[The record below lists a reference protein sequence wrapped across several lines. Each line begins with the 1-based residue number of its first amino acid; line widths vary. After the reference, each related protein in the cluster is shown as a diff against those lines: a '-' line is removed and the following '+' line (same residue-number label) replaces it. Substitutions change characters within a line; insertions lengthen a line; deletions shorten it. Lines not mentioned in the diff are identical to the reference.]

1 MVIGNSAH
9 LRAKTVRRAASAVRR
24 IGLASFLFVGVSGPN
39 ALFSIDRATASDPVV
54 AQPQPK
60 PLHLNLKRFEI
71 PFNIE
76 STGQRPVQ
84 VQLHV
89 SRDAGATWEVAA
101 TLASTAKFFPFEAPE
116 DGDYWFATRTLDG
129 AGQVHPAGPIR
140 PQLAICI
147 DTTDPQVEWETEV
160 DAEGGQIDVSLWY
173 VDRSPI
179 AEGIRIEYS
188 VDGGRPWV
196 PATDVETRLGKVGDS
211 SAVATVRIDPGKTW
225 RQVTL
230 RALVGDAAGNKTL
243 VTRQVDR
250 PRIAVAAMRFA
261 EMNQSAPESSAPNSS
276 APQTATPPFLAEP
289 TPNALSE
296 PDETALAA
304 DAPYT
309 PAIPLAAELES
320 ADREPLVRIA
330 QWPTMPLTGPLTG
343 PSPGYSNGYP
353 ATPPTGP
360 YTPPTPPPGMV
371 PNPFYMPGNP
381 LGSAVGNG
389 IATGNQPAPQFA
401 APIPPGQPPAGQLP
415 TSQSPAGSPWATTG
429 PWSNPGQASN
439 PGQGSNTSPW
449 SPGVPSLNEQA
460 PIALTPAQPAP
471 RPQTPAEAMRP
482 LEPGSSSGAA
492 AGNTLPAP
500 NPQSAAT
507 NRPADSDPR
516 RQPAPDP
523 NSITRSQGGFN
534 APGNNAA
541 FNPASAAINSD
552 RARQGSADSS
562 GLSANDNST
571 RSMRPRNEP
580 PADFGPIPVRHSAS
594 RMFSLEYEIESSGL
608 SGISDVELWGTT
620 DRGAT
625 WKRWGSDPDRTSP
638 FDIETNHDGDYGF
651 RIVVVSNT
659 GLATPRPLDG
669 EPADIVI
676 VVDTQA
682 PTVRITGAAYGQGNQ
697 TGHLIIRYQAEDAH
711 LASRPITIA
720 FSESISGPW
729 STIAAGLTNDGIYA
743 WPADPHLPRQV
754 YLRIDV
760 ADQAG
765 NRNHYILDTPIDVQG
780 LAPRA
785 RIRGFNPVTGSADGA
800 AANGVSPSGSGRATA
815 PTRPRLE

>member
-9 LRAKTVRRAASAVRR
+9 LRAKTVRRAASSVRR
-24 IGLASFLFVGVSGPN
+24 IGLASLLFVSASGPIPM
-39 ALFSIDRATASDPVV
+39 LSIDRAAASDPVV
-54 AQPQPK
+54 AQSQPK

-76 STGQRPVQ
+76 STGRRPVQ

-101 TLASTAKFFPFEAPE
+101 TLPSTAKFFPFEAPE

-129 AGQVHPAGPIR
+129 AGKVHPAGTIR
-140 PQLAICI
+140 PQLAICV

-160 DAEGGQIDVSLWY
+160 DAEGGWIDVSLWY

-196 PATDVETRLGKVGDS
+196 PATDVETRLGKVGET
-211 SAVATVRIDPGKTW
+211 SAVATVRIDPGKNW

-250 PRIAVAAMRFA
+250 PRMAVATMRLA
-261 EMNQSAPESSAPNSS
+261 ETKSSAQESSVPQSS
-276 APQTATPPFLAEP
+276 TPPFLADP
-289 TPNALSE
+289 APNALSE
-296 PDETALAA
+296 PDETKLAA

-309 PAIPLAAELES
+309 PAVPPAADLDS
-320 ADREPLVRIA
+320 ANREPLVRIA
-330 QWPTMPLTGPLTG
+330 QWPTVPLTGPLTG
-343 PSPGYSNGYP
+343 PSPSNSNGYP

-360 YTPPTPPPGMV
+360 YTPNTPPPGMV

-381 LGSAVGNG
+381 LGNAVGNG
-389 IATGNQPAPQFA
+389 IAAGNQPGPQFA
-401 APIPPGQPPAGQLP
+401 APIPSGQPPAN
-415 TSQSPAGSPWATTG
+415 QSPANQSPVGSPWATSG
-429 PWSNPGQASN
+429 PWSNPAQSST
-439 PGQGSNTSPW
+439 PGPW
-449 SPGVPSLNEQA
+449 SPGVPSLNDDS

-482 LEPGSSSGAA
+482 LEPGTSSDAA
-492 AGNTLPAP
+492 AGNPLPAP
-500 NPQSAAT
+500 NPQSADS

-516 RQPAPDP
+516 RQPSADP
-523 NSITRSQGGFN
+523 NSATRSRNGYG
-534 APGNNAA
+534 APGNNSA

-552 RARQGSADSS
+552 RARQDSPTDE
-562 GLSANDNST
+562 NTT

-580 PADFGPIPVRHSAS
+580 PADFGSIPVRHSAS
-594 RMFSLEYEIESSGL
+594 RMFSLEYEIESAGL

-697 TGHLIIRYQAEDAH
+697 TGHLIIRYKAEDAH
-711 LASRPITIA
+711 LANRPITIS

-729 STIAAGLTNDGIYA
+729 STIAAGLANEGIYA

-785 RIRGFNPVTGSADGA
+785 RIRGFNPVTGSGGGSA
-800 AANGVSPSGSGRATA
+800 ASGVSPGGNTASPGGNGRATA
-815 PTRPRLE
+815 PTGPRLE